1 MVKNLKF
8 IFIISYIYNFTFRGG
23 KYYAYAY
30 IYMRIISSKI
40 YQNVTLYLRNNSRQS
55 VCPTIN
61 KAL

>member
-1 MVKNLKF
+1 MVKILSLYLNH
-8 IFIISYIYNFTFRGG
+8 YYNFTFRG

-30 IYMRIISSKI
+30 MHISSKI
-40 YQNVTLYLRNNSRQS
+40 YQNILLSISENNGRQS